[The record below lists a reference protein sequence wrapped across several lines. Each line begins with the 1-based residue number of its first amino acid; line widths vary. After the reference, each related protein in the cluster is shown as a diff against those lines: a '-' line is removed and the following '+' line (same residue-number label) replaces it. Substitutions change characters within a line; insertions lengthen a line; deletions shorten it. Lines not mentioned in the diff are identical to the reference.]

1 MAEIAT
7 IGFIFVAHDKAS
19 NRNKNKNFDQN
30 LQLLCDL
37 ANFCIN
43 PVMLVMV
50 GAFLCVSV
58 VLQIASITL
67 ASKMID
73 SQNPSDPGKTL
84 NLNISLLSLLI
95 YYFSLVEKKWR
106 KMMQASGRTEMQLM
120 ASSGGGAGMFPF
132 PGQMGYGNG
141 GPYPS
146 SMMMPNMNY
155 FPQPFMAGHPGQ
167 RPVINI
173 IS

>member
-58 VLQIASITL
+58 VLQIASIML

-73 SQNPSDPGKTL
+73 SQSPSDPGKTF
-84 NLNISLLSLLI
+84 NLQISLLSLLFNL
-95 YYFSLVEKKWR
+95 FSL
-106 KMMQASGRTEMQLM
+106 
-120 ASSGGGAGMFPF
+120 
-132 PGQMGYGNG
+132 
-141 GPYPS
+141 
-146 SMMMPNMNY
+146 
-155 FPQPFMAGHPGQ
+155 
-167 RPVINI
+167 
-173 IS
+173 